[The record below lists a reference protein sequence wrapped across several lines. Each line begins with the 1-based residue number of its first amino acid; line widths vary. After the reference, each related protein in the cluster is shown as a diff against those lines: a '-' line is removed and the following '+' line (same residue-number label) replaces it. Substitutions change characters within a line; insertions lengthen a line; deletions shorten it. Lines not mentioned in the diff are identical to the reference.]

1 MRLPLC
7 VWLCH
12 CARASWGVG
21 GEEGVQSGGQQ
32 AAAVLTLSAGTSA
45 ARDAALLLVKL
56 EPVDHH
62 VSHSHGDGQLQLS
75 RDVSTSA
82 ASLLGSVQHAQPMQ
96 GVTGHTPLGSIPG
109 LRYEYADDANGAN
122 SGNGSADQMWEM
134 FSDSNTN
141 SNGSTRGRAG
151 SIASAVSMGSV
162 AQHYENQRP
171 MVDVS
176 TSAHPGLSASMLA
189 ASMQSVPLH
198 LLPESMYKS
207 TDPFD
212 SLGLGDCTALET
224 FNQMFGVV
232 AGAVCS
238 SSAGNTAGL
247 VSSDQDDQRQTQTLQ
262 QQTQQQQTQ
271 QQQTQQQMQMQMQMQ
286 MRQLQQQQQTQQQ
299 MQQQQQQMQQLQQQ
313 QQTQQQQ
320 QMQQQQ
326 MQQQQMQQQRFDAQA
341 GFYAHSAPSAQSTE
355 DAVIVI
361 SSDDES

>member
-1 MRLPLC
+1 MDRRQRRHIALF
-7 VWLCH
+7 
-12 CARASWGVG
+12 
-21 GEEGVQSGGQQ
+21 
-32 AAAVLTLSAGTSA
+32 SAGTSA

-62 VSHSHGDGQLQLS
+62 VSHGHGDGQLQLS

-82 ASLLGSVQHAQPMQ
+82 ASLGSMQHVQPMQ
-96 GVTGHTPLGSIPG
+96 GVTGHTPSASIPG

-134 FSDSNTN
+134 FSDSHTD
-141 SNGSTRGRAG
+141 SNGSIRGRPG
-151 SIASAVSMGSV
+151 SIASTVSMGSV

-171 MVDVS
+171 MVDAS

-212 SLGLGDCTALET
+212 SLGLGDSTALET

-247 VSSDQDDQRQTQTLQ
+247 VSSDQDDQRQMH
-262 QQTQQQQTQ
+262 Q
-271 QQQTQQQMQMQMQMQ
+271 QQQTQQQMQMQMQM
-286 MRQLQQQQQTQQQ
+286 
-299 MQQQQQQMQQLQQQ
+299 QQQMQQLQQQ

-320 QMQQQQ
+320 QLQQQQQQMQMQQLQQQQQTQQQMQ

-341 GFYAHSAPSAQSTE
+341 GFNAPASSAQSTE

>member
-1 MRLPLC
+1 
-7 VWLCH
+7 
-12 CARASWGVG
+12 
-21 GEEGVQSGGQQ
+21 
-32 AAAVLTLSAGTSA
+32 
-45 ARDAALLLVKL
+45 VKL

-238 SSAGNTAGL
+238 SSAGITAGL
-247 VSSDQDDQRQTQTLQ
+247 VSSDQDDQRQTQT
-262 QQTQQQQTQ
+262 QQQQTQ
-271 QQQTQQQMQMQMQMQ
+271 QQTQQQMQMQMQ

-326 MQQQQMQQQRFDAQA
+326 QQQMQMQQQQMQQQQMQQQRFDAQA